1 MYFIKIIT
9 NPVHKNK
16 SIICNVIEYSDLN
29 RTKLSFILLHA
40 TQLCINELNWYE
52 YFNIQINWQTM
63 GSQQF
68 LIGFKEQWVI
78 DDYWLEIQPPLLVW
92 LFLFQYF
99 AHMPPS

>member
-40 TQLCINELNWYE
+40 TQLCINELN
-52 YFNIQINWQTM
+52 
-63 GSQQF
+63 
-68 LIGFKEQWVI
+68 
-78 DDYWLEIQPPLLVW
+78 
-92 LFLFQYF
+92 
-99 AHMPPS
+99 